1 MSKGNEILSR
11 LIGAGSMF
19 ASMIF
24 FGQMGG
30 THEYLLP
37 GIFFGVSGLFMVIR
51 RGDQRPA
58 LPDVETQQRLSQLS
72 EGLAATQQEVAAAQE
87 RLDRLT
93 EERDFLRQLA
103 TPARG
108 RPGVEA
114 ARPAELPGAQPRAA
128 DAVPPV

>member
-58 LPDVETQQRLSQLS
+58 LPDVETQQRLRQLA
-72 EGLAATQQEVAAAQE
+72 EGLATTQQEMAATQE
-87 RLDRLT
+87 RLDRLS
-93 EERDFLRQLA
+93 EERDFMRQLA
-103 TPARG
+103 RPSPTP
-108 RPGVEA
+108 
-114 ARPAELPGAQPRAA
+114 PA
-128 DAVPPV
+128 